1 MRKIRVRGFFMIAF
15 FTAFMFGPG
24 VFAENELRVDN
35 IESELT
41 GSPDSSGYVDFAVRA
56 RVWNLGQYGREFNI
70 TVEGINSSGSPLKQV
85 YLRGRIGA
93 REEGTLEGRGS
104 MPLNTYE
111 SIQRWQQV
119 GGQGQ

>member
-1 MRKIRVRGFFMIAF
+1 MTKITLRGFFVIAF
-15 FTAFMFGPG
+15 LTVFTFGPG
-24 VFAENELRVDN
+24 VFAENALRVDN

-56 RVWNLGQYGREFNI
+56 RVWNLTDIGREFTL
-70 TVEGINSSGSPLKQV
+70 TVKGMDSSGSPLKQV
-85 YLRGRIGA
+85 YLRGRLGA

-104 MPLNTYE
+104 LPLNTYE